1 MLCLASGRAIGL
13 SIDRAKY
20 HALHHRGPA
29 PDAEHR
35 ALYKLVDVIY
45 RKRDKDGT
53 PRRGWTEHDYEFSGY
68 TLADIYQAKDWSDA
82 DKAALFRWAA
92 ERTQKQ
98 LIESCRRRL
107 VEFQTQLSTK
117 YYRAP
122 QSLYSH
128 LQQSLQALPL
138 QAATA
143 QQWQGTIRNMPG
155 IRQEELEWSGLQ
167 TTLSNISAETVLS
180 KQQILDAIDF
190 RNIRLALS
198 AEKIWGIDGGLS
210 FREVAQRMPHQAVYL
225 AALKLD
231 TRCQCVLRYVDD
243 SHNYRVGVVKTLEPD
258 HHMALNRYW
267 FALDPY
273 GRAIRNSSN
282 DSLFFPNSEVAKA
295 RADQHAR
302 DELNIKGGAC
312 FHTRF
317 DHLTL
322 YGGTNYREWLV
333 TLPDYQRIFF
343 GAHHFDHNVLA
354 HLRTTTRLDTQGRK
368 LLFIEEVQSDWHQN
382 GQQNGYDSSPWG
394 KVANAPFKKEWPV
407 LAVKLMLIHASQN
420 GFDGI
425 AWADGSIQETRYTRA
440 LQTIKR
446 RYDLQIPQALRQ
458 LGKPFHARVERTT
471 ITIHDPWLNV
481 VKQNNK
487 WRVSDGTGKFE
498 TRDKYQSLEEAMQ
511 LIHRHCK
518 TIELPV
524 SMFII
529 NDDLRWEIAERG
541 LPLFGEV
548 LSLSRG
554 AKG

>member
-1 MLCLASGRAIGL
+1 MLHLAGGRVISL
-13 SIDRAKY
+13 SVDRAKY
-20 HALHHRGPA
+20 HALHHRGPG

-35 ALYKLVDVIY
+35 ALYPLVDVLY
-45 RKRDKDGT
+45 RKRDPDGT

-68 TLADIYQAKDWSDA
+68 TLADIYRADDWSDA

-92 ERTQKQ
+92 ERTQKL
-98 LIESCRRRL
+98 LIETCRRRL
-107 VEFQTQLSTK
+107 VEGQSQLSTK

-128 LQQSLQALPL
+128 LQQSIQALPL
-138 QAATA
+138 QAATVK
-143 QQWQGTIRNMPG
+143 QWRGTLGNLTG
-155 IRQEELEWSGLQ
+155 IRQEEIQWSGLQ
-167 TTLSNISAETVLS
+167 SALSCIRAETVLS
-180 KQQILDAIDF
+180 KQQVLDAIDL

-210 FREVAQRMPHQAVYL
+210 FREVAQRMPHQAVYR

-231 TRCQCVLRYVDD
+231 ARCQCVLRYVDE
-243 SHNYRVGVVKTLEPD
+243 SHNYRVGVVKTLDAD
-258 HHMALNRYW
+258 HHLALNRYW

-273 GRAIRNSSN
+273 GRAIRNTSN
-282 DSLFFPNSEVAKA
+282 NSLFFPNSEVAKTS
-295 RADQHAR
+295 ADRHAR
-302 DELNIKGGAC
+302 DVLNIKGGAH

-322 YGGTNYREWLV
+322 YGGDNYREWLV

-368 LLFIEEVQSDWHQN
+368 LLFIEEVQSDWHQS
-382 GQQNGYDSSPWG
+382 GQRDGYDSNPWG
-394 KVANAPFKKEWPV
+394 EVANAPFKKEWPV
-407 LAVKLMLIHASQN
+407 LAIKLMLIHASQN

-425 AWADGSIQETRYTRA
+425 GWADGNIQETRYTRA

-446 RYDLQIPQALRQ
+446 RYDVEIPGALNR
-458 LGKPFHARVERTT
+458 LGKPFHANVERTA
-471 ITIHDPWLNV
+471 ITTRDPWLNV
-481 VKQNNK
+481 VRHNNK

-498 TRDKYQSLEEAMQ
+498 TRDKYRSREEAMQ
-511 LIHRHCK
+511 LLHRHCK
-518 TIELPV
+518 TIDLPV
-524 SMFII
+524 SMFFI
-529 NDDLRWEIAERG
+529 NNDLRRQIAERG

-548 LSLSRG
+548 VFS
-554 AKG
+554 